1 MGMTVAI
8 VVRMVYVRWRIR
20 RVLGDTCTHPYV
32 SVVAMTVESG
42 LAYTIAMMLCTL
54 PVGYTF
60 GTAPVQVTVSVVL
73 IHSASFLMNLIG
85 DFGMLYRHS
94 SGSWPCFDSIC
105 SPKNAHVTEIR
116 RRTIRSN
123 VSRFKLKFGEM
134 KICTSLMKDFV
145 DIHLPVPS
153 VKLGNNDV
161 AFFSFHSGTS
171 FTTSK
176 IFTRL
181 IRVFLTPRHK

>member
-94 SGSWPCFDSIC
+94 SGSWQCFDSIC
-105 SPKNAHVTEIR
+105 SPTR
-116 RRTIRSN
+116 RRLDAGSCGAGLRAVKKVSTHSDLTHLNVKRHAVPGKMMRRWSTDRRLHGEHSLRIDSP
-123 VSRFKLKFGEM
+123 VSR
-134 KICTSLMKDFV
+134 
-145 DIHLPVPS
+145 
-153 VKLGNNDV
+153 
-161 AFFSFHSGTS
+161 
-171 FTTSK
+171 
-176 IFTRL
+176 
-181 IRVFLTPRHK
+181 